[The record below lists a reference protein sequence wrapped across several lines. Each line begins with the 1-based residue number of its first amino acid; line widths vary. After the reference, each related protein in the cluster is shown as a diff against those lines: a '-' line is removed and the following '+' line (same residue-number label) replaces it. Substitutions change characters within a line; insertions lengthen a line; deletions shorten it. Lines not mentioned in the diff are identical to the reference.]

1 MKTKTIILR
10 IALLFVIILGF
21 SFLVTSCQLRM
32 QRQAIAPPAP
42 NSTFPVDDLKRPV
55 QLQAPAQRVAIIGP
69 GATETLFQ
77 LGLGDRVVGRDQV
90 SDYPEATSK
99 IPVVGD
105 YTGPFFEKVIAVHPD
120 LVIMQGETWDYARV
134 EDFQQKIGVPVA
146 ALTANDLTAVSSDIR
161 KMGAWLGQ
169 QPKAD
174 ALADQLEKST
184 KAAPTPTMT
193 AFIEVSRPPLW
204 TAGKGTLVSDFIE
217 HCGFRNVAK
226 VAGYKQFSMESL
238 LALNPDI
245 YIVPADNPDPAKVL
259 SSLRADPQ
267 LGKLPAV
274 KAGRI
279 IVINS
284 DLSLRPGP
292 RLIQGL
298 AQLRA
303 AALKFTKK

>member
-1 MKTKTIILR
+1 MKTKAIVLR
-10 IALLFVIILGF
+10 IVLLFAIILGF
-21 SFLVTSCQLRM
+21 SFLVTSCQLHM
-32 QRQAIAPPAP
+32 QRLAVTPPTP
-42 NSTFPVDDLKRPV
+42 NSTFPLDDLKRPINLP
-55 QLQAPAQRVAIIGP
+55 QPAQRVVVIGP

-77 LGLGDRVVGRDQV
+77 LGLGDRIVGRDQV
-90 SDYPEATSK
+90 SDYPQAATK

-134 EDFQQKIGVPVA
+134 EDFQQKTGVPVA
-146 ALTANDLTAVSSDIR
+146 ALTANDLQATANDVR
-161 KMGAWLGQ
+161 KMGAWLGET
-169 QPKAD
+169 PKANV
-174 ALADQLEKST
+174 LAAQLEKAT
-184 KAAPTPTMT
+184 KAAPTPTLT

-238 LALNPDI
+238 LALNPDV
-245 YIVPADNPDPAKVL
+245 YIVPADDPNQAKVL

-274 KAGRI
+274 KAGHV

-284 DLSLRPGP
+284 DFALRPGP

-298 AQLRA
+298 AELRA
-303 AALKFTKK
+303 AGKKFQKK